1 MSLSQLEASMSQ
13 LEESHDD
20 SRDPAD
26 EEMPPDV
33 LAALDDVST
42 SKVFYKRQ
50 PSSLS
55 SASRIP
61 TPSRTPSPPTNSETP
76 VVARRREVT
85 TLSTAEF
92 NILNKIFDA
101 FNAVSVQLKE
111 QREVLREVGN
121 RQEQLLFVVKDL
133 LENQRIISEKIEN
146 LESTDT
152 RTGDEESK
160 IPPEISADIHLVHNN
175 LGDEKQYNPEE
186 SLTSKHN
193 TSVRKFLEDEVNSQ
207 EKGYQRKSVK
217 RAAARYYETK
227 RRLYLASLPANA
239 DKAAKDQQSNKL
251 RSRRQRLYKGR
262 VEVAVGAERNA
273 MEQLSQ
279 EYMSDEEDG
288 TGQLRGNWVVK
299 TPTWRSPLANKL
311 MARLQ
316 RKLDAANLDSG
327 RAKKQRMEGREP
339 SHRGAP
345 KTRVEWALQ
354 QQREEEE
361 EDEDS
366 EGESITPPTK
376 ERRVHRPIDSSNK
389 ENF

>member
-1 MSLSQLEASMSQ
+1 ME
-13 LEESHDD
+13 
-20 SRDPAD
+20 
-26 EEMPPDV
+26 
-33 LAALDDVST
+33 
-42 SKVFYKRQ
+42 
-50 PSSLS
+50 
-55 SASRIP
+55 
-61 TPSRTPSPPTNSETP
+61 
-76 VVARRREVT
+76 
-85 TLSTAEF
+85 
-92 NILNKIFDA
+92 
-101 FNAVSVQLKE
+101 
-111 QREVLREVGN
+111 
-121 RQEQLLFVVKDL
+121 
-133 LENQRIISEKIEN
+133 
-146 LESTDT
+146 
-152 RTGDEESK
+152 
-160 IPPEISADIHLVHNN
+160 ADIHLVHNN

-288 TGQLRGNWVVK
+288 TGQLRGNWMVK
-299 TPTWRSPLANKL
+299 RPTWRSPLANKL

-366 EGESITPPTK
+366 KGESITPPTK
-376 ERRVHRPIDSSNK
+376 EGRVHRPIDSSDE